1 MMMMMPKSMRIS
13 TSNPKLWIVVAIGV
27 TGIIVLADAER
38 RRRRR
43 RRRDKALEREDFG
56 ALVKRFELL
65 PFPQPPPPAA
75 RLPLSGLTFAVK
87 DIFEVKGQVT
97 GFGNPDW
104 ERTHDE
110 AEKTAAAITILLKNG
125 ATCVGSTVL
134 DELSFGITG
143 ENVHY
148 GTPVNPQ
155 RTSHNPGG
163 SSSGS
168 AVAVAAQLVDFALGT
183 DTIGCVRIPAA
194 YCGVLG
200 YRPSHGAVSMIGVLP
215 NSQSLDT
222 VGWLA
227 RDPSILHRV
236 GHALLKLNSVEPRR
250 TRHILFADDLF
261 ELSKIPKQRT
271 TYILNKV
278 VENLSGY
285 QAPKF
290 MNLGQYI
297 ASNVSSLK
305 RFYEQSTNLESGME
319 TLKALSAVTILLQRY
334 EFKTNHEEWV
344 NLVKPKLGPDASDHV
359 QAAIKTDYENIKDL
373 YKVRAEVR
381 SAFRTLLKDDGL
393 LVIPTVADSP
403 LKRDPE
409 KGSSSEFFDRAVILS
424 SISSMSGC
432 CQATVPLGKHDED
445 LSSVSFAACH
455 GSDKFLLDTILEI
468 HSSLQEQAS
477 LISHS
482 LPLVN
487 TNGHLD
493 ALELPKEKTVKSFG
507 SVMASA
513 ISNHVKTS
521 QVNQAVENGSGSNI
535 PMVMKVSSAVRCDL
549 CDADCNSIVDYEKH
563 LLGKKHK
570 ERLEAMNAPSVT
582 LSQRTSNRIGNTCT
596 TGQVGASGGGTAIP
610 VVHGENLGGKA
621 QNLVEGGSSIYSS
634 KICTL
639 CNVVCNSEIV
649 FADHLAGKKH
659 AAQAAAMASNSILKD
674 KDEKGPREMKN
685 SQPACCQ
692 VCKINFNSPEVP
704 SSHLLGKKHQKNLE
718 KQKKPASDTTTTHTQ
733 MKPVNER
740 EKKAQSNNASNSN
753 LQWLNKKTPSQLNST
768 DVDLETKK
776 RKIMDGGGQ
785 ANAFR
790 TCYICN
796 VVCNSE
802 TVFNSHL
809 AGQKHAAMVLLRS

>member
-1 MMMMMPKSMRIS
+1 MVMPKSMRIS
-13 TSNPKLWIVVAIGV
+13 ASNPKLWIVVAIGV
-27 TGIIVLADAER
+27 TGIIVLAEAERRKR

-43 RRRDKALEREDFG
+43 GDKVFEREDFG

-110 AEKTAAAITILLKNG
+110 AENTAAAITILLKNG

-222 VGWLA
+222 VGWFA

-236 GHALLKLNSVEPRR
+236 GHSLLKLNSIEPRR
-250 TRHILFADDLF
+250 TRRILFADDLF
-261 ELSKIPKQRT
+261 ELSKIPQQRT
-271 TYILNKV
+271 AYILNKV

-285 QAPKF
+285 QAPKSVS
-290 MNLGQYI
+290 LGQYI
-297 ASNVSSLK
+297 ASNVPSLK
-305 RFYEQSTNLESGME
+305 RFYEQSTNLKSGTE
-319 TLKALSAVTILLQRY
+319 TLKALSAVMILLQRY
-334 EFKTNHEEWV
+334 EFKTNYKEWV

-359 QAAIKTDYENIKDL
+359 QAAIQTDYENIKDL
-373 YKVRAEVR
+373 YIVRAEVR
-381 SAFRTLLKDDGL
+381 SALQTLLKDDGL
-393 LVIPTVADSP
+393 LVLPTVADSP
-403 LKRDPE
+403 LKRDS
-409 KGSSSEFFDRAVILS
+409 KKSLSSEFFDRAVVLS

-432 CQATVPLGKHDED
+432 CQVTVPLGKQDED

-455 GSDKFLLDTILEI
+455 GSDKFLLDTILDI

-477 LISHS
+477 LTSHS

-493 ALELPKEKTVKSFG
+493 ASELLKEKGNAAFKGRQWNKAVSYYSEAIKLNETIATYYSNRAAAYLELGCFRQAEEDCSK
-507 SVMASA
+507 A
-513 ISNHVKTS
+513 ISLDKKNVK
-521 QVNQAVENGSGSNI
+521 AYL
-535 PMVMKVSSAVRCDL
+535 R
-549 CDADCNSIVDYEKH
+549 
-563 LLGKKHK
+563 
-570 ERLEAMNAPSVT
+570 R
-582 LSQRTSNRIGNTCT
+582 
-596 TGQVGASGGGTAIP
+596 GTAKESLIRYK
-610 VVHGENLGGKA
+610 EA
-621 QNLVEGGSSIYSS
+621 AED
-634 KICTL
+634 
-639 CNVVCNSEIV
+639 
-649 FADHLAGKKH
+649 FKH
-659 AAQAAAMASNSILKD
+659 ALVLEPQNKAASIA
-674 KDEKGPREMKN
+674 EKR
-685 SQPACCQ
+685 
-692 VCKINFNSPEVP
+692 
-704 SSHLLGKKHQKNLE
+704 L
-718 KQKKPASDTTTTHTQ
+718 
-733 MKPVNER
+733 
-740 EKKAQSNNASNSN
+740 
-753 LQWLNKKTPSQLNST
+753 
-768 DVDLETKK
+768 
-776 RKIMDGGGQ
+776 RKLM
-785 ANAFR
+785 
-790 TCYICN
+790 
-796 VVCNSE
+796 S
-802 TVFNSHL
+802 
-809 AGQKHAAMVLLRS
+809 